1 MESNGREEESL
12 YTKEILE
19 FAAIGVQCA
28 SLMEQARDKAEFVEQ
43 TTKLLPQLYLVTLR
57 LPAYFYS
64 PESDYIEE
72 HITEE
77 AYEIVRQHLASLLGE
92 EDAYL
97 SAQSQEMAYSDTPI
111 AAFISEGLADVYQHV
126 GNLLGI
132 LRDQNEEALL
142 PAVGRCRY
150 YFFEYWG
157 QTLLESLTALH
168 HIYTLQLQAQDDDED
183 EHQTFEEEGDE
194 DSTYE
199 GIY

>member
-1 MESNGREEESL
+1 M
-12 YTKEILE
+12 KW
-19 FAAIGVQCA
+19 
-28 SLMEQARDKAEFVEQ
+28 
-43 TTKLLPQLYLVTLR
+43 
-57 LPAYFYS
+57 
-64 PESDYIEE
+64 
-72 HITEE
+72 
-77 AYEIVRQHLASLLGE
+77 E